1 MPNKRRRLVG
11 RVVSDKMQKT
21 VVVAIER
28 RKMHRVYKKV
38 VSTTK
43 KVMAHDESDAIGVGT
58 MVQIVESRPLSR
70 HKRWVVEKVMEE
82 VGGRVLQPVT
92 GEVELYPEAEA
103 ELEAAPAAEVEVEA
117 APAAEV
123 DAEEASVDEVAVEAA
138 PEGEEETQ
146 KPKRPTRRTKNDSE

>member
-38 VSTTK
+38 VTSTK
-43 KVMAHDESDAIGVGT
+43 RVMAHDESDAIGVGS
-58 MVQIVESRPLSR
+58 MVQLVESRPLSR
-70 HKRWVVEKVMEE
+70 HKRWVVEKVLED

-92 GEVELYPEAEA
+92 GEVELHPEAEMA
-103 ELEAAPAAEVEVEA
+103 LEEAPAG
-117 APAAEV
+117 EV
-123 DAEEASVDEVAVEAA
+123 DAEEAVADEVVAEEAVADEAA
-138 PEGEEETQ
+138 ADEAPVAEAAEAEEDGQE
-146 KPKRPTRRTKNDSE
+146 DEE